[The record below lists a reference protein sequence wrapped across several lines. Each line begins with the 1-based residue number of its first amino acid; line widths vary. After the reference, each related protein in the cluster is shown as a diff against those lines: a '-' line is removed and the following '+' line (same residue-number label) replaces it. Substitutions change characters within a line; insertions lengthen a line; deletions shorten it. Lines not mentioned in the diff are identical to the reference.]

1 MHQTY
6 YTTLAAKGLRVPV
19 GAHLILHAH
28 ADHEAILLDGKR
40 LGEVIAETARHFDSP
55 LAIPLMDLSLEKDAL
70 LRACGVPAAEIE
82 TFHFSAPAAGTTASA
97 PPATD
102 NPPHPAP
109 MPSELPAI
117 PATPRI
123 KATCD
128 AIAHIAREHPALL
141 PIGMSI
147 GPFSLMTKLIA
158 DPIMPVYLAGTGLT
172 GDDESDIA
180 LVERLLALGE
190 HIIHQYLRAQIAAGA
205 KAIFVCEPAAN
216 RVYFSPKQLEE
227 TAYATFEKYVMAP
240 MRRLAALLREHEVD
254 LIFHDCGE
262 LTDEMVR
269 RFGTLGAAIISLGS
283 SRKLWED
290 AALIP
295 ATTVLYGNLPS
306 KNFRAPQLTPVAVAT
321 AARELVANMRCACHP
336 FILGTEC
343 DVLSVPGSEAE
354 IMSKVDAFMKAS
366 ADEKSGA

>member
-1 MHQTY
+1 MGKSY
-6 YTTLAAKGLRVPV
+6 YTALAAKGLRAPV
-19 GAHLILHAH
+19 GAHLILHAR
-28 ADHEAILLDGKR
+28 ADHEAIVLDGKR
-40 LGEVIAETARHFDSP
+40 LGEVIAETARRFDCP
-55 LAIPLMDLSLEKDAL
+55 LAIPLMDLTLEKDAL
-70 LRACGVPAAEIE
+70 LRACGVPEAEIE
-82 TFHFSAPAAGTTASA
+82 MYHFSSPGLPPAPA
-97 PPATD
+97 
-102 NPPHPAP
+102 
-109 MPSELPAI
+109 ELPPI
-117 PATPRI
+117 PATPRM
-123 KATCD
+123 KATCG
-128 AIAHIAREHPALL
+128 AITHIAREHPALL

-158 DPIMPVYLAGTGLT
+158 DPIMPVYLAGSGMTA
-172 GDDESDIA
+172 GDEPDIA

-190 HIIHQYLRAQIAAGA
+190 HVIHHYLRAQIAAGA

-227 TAYATFEKYVMAP
+227 TAYAIFEKYVMAP
-240 MRRLAALLREHEVD
+240 MRRLDALLREHDVD

-269 RFGTLGAAIISLGS
+269 RFGALNPAILSLGS

-290 AALIP
+290 AALVP

-306 KNFRAPQLTPVAVAT
+306 KNFRAPQLTPVAVAA
-321 AARELVANMRCACHP
+321 AARELVSNMRCACHP

-354 IMSKVDAFMKAS
+354 IMSKVDAFMKAAS
-366 ADEKSGA
+366 S